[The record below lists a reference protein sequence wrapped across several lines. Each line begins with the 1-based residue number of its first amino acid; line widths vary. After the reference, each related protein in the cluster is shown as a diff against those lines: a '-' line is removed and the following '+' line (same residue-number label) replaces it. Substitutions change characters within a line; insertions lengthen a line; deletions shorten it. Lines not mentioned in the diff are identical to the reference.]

1 MMLVS
6 IEGVSR
12 QDTAQPDGSVL
23 AGGIQ
28 TNKVNSGYKRHLPT
42 KDRQDTPRKL
52 SWMQLWFRGVVI
64 FCFPLRNTR
73 KFPIQTMTVQFYMG
87 FVMCKSS
94 CMALGRHQGV
104 TTWDLGA
111 F

>member
-1 MMLVS
+1 MHSFYRLITDTPCFCLLTGKMMLVS

-12 QDTAQPDGSVL
+12 QETAQPDGSVL

-52 SWMQLWFRGVVI
+52 S
-64 FCFPLRNTR
+64 
-73 KFPIQTMTVQFYMG
+73 
-87 FVMCKSS
+87 
-94 CMALGRHQGV
+94 
-104 TTWDLGA
+104 
-111 F
+111 